1 MLDSKKGIK
10 NATKSDELYGFLP
23 PSQRVPGGLS
33 TLWVWMGKNKTQ
45 EKPGAITEMQKW
57 LKRKAGKEKTPAYL
71 KICKGI
77 NI

>member
-1 MLDSKKGIK
+1 
-10 NATKSDELYGFLP
+10 
-23 PSQRVPGGLS
+23 
-33 TLWVWMGKNKTQ
+33 MGKNETQ

-57 LKRKAGKEKTPAYL
+57 LKRKAGKEKTLAYL